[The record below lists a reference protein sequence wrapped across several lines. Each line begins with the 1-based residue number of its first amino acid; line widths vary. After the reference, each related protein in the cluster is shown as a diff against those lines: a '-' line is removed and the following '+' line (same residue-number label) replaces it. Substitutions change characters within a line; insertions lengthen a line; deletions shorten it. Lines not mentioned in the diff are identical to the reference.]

1 MQFPGT
7 FCNKLCGSQAP
18 IQFVEARLGML
29 VMSTGEI
36 FKEFPWLPRKEM
48 FYPNLVVAYLMM
60 GKILLVWDLVS

>member
-1 MQFPGT
+1 M
-7 FCNKLCGSQAP
+7 
-18 IQFVEARLGML
+18 EARLGML